1 MDILAAHKEIKYKS
15 GQYGSAGSSQNK
27 ISVMLSRSSKVEH
40 YNGLG
45 GVYELG
51 SVEGGEGQTDRQTTE
66 REREREREGQR
77 WWHGR
82 MPFNEAN
89 PATTHRLVG
98 LWQT

>member
-51 SVEGGEGQTDRQTTE
+51 SVEGGGRTDRQTDN
-66 REREREREGQR
+66 RERKGKGERGTEVVA
-77 WWHGR
+77 WK
-82 MPFNEAN
+82 NAI
-89 PATTHRLVG
+89 
-98 LWQT
+98 